1 MKLRMLS
8 IRLPQYSPHLI
19 SICTV
24 HRKPLKYS
32 TQKKKIMFNLAQPHG
47 DKLAA
52 LLDNEK
58 LPPTDK
64 QRVNQAIEY
73 YKKWL
78 KTLKNIRGND
88 LKVVP
93 EMVSH
98 LTSYKRYIDVELIFD
113 SDDDFLYR
121 QKGQLKLDNSIIEE
135 FIPILV
141 TTVFADSLKDKE
153 LSFGPTQCFSSL
165 RF

>member
-1 MKLRMLS
+1 
-8 IRLPQYSPHLI
+8 
-19 SICTV
+19 
-24 HRKPLKYS
+24 
-32 TQKKKIMFNLAQPHG
+32 
-47 DKLAA
+47 
-52 LLDNEK
+52 
-58 LPPTDK
+58 
-64 QRVNQAIEY
+64 
-73 YKKWL
+73 
-78 KTLKNIRGND
+78 
-88 LKVVP
+88 
-93 EMVSH
+93 MVSH